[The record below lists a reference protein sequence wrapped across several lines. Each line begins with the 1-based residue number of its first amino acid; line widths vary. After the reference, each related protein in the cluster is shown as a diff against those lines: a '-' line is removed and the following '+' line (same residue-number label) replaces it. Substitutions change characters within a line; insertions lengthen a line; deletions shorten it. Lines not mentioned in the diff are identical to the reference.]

1 MAAEEAEGA
10 ADIFTLMAAQQAEI
24 LRHEPPQRDSELLF
38 LGSTQSGKS
47 TLVNSFL
54 KVEENPPK
62 PTTALE
68 YRFARPADAT
78 GAASVCNVWELAG
91 GTQLSEL
98 LKVVLLP
105 EKLEACVVAITL
117 DLSAPGDALE
127 TMLFWFEQIRK
138 HVGLSLQQVAAS
150 GPGGAEKAMAL
161 RERANE
167 AWSDHP
173 DRDDLRPLGI
183 PVMVF
188 AHKWDV
194 FEEEYG
200 EAEYR
205 KVLTRALR
213 YFAHTNGAS
222 LMCTHHKDKSARA
235 LAPNPAPYLTTATPS
250 HDLTTA
256 TPSHDLTTATPS
268 HNLTTAT
275 PSHDLTTATPS
286 HDLTTATPSH
296 DLTTAT
302 PSHDLT
308 TATPSHDLTTA
319 TPSHDLTTA
328 TPSHDL
334 TTATPSHDLTTA
346 TPSHDLTTATPSHDL
361 TTATPSHDLTT
372 ATPSHD
378 LTTAT
383 PSHDLTTATIA
394 RPHHRHSSHDLTTA
408 TPSHDLTTATTSP
421 PPHHR
426 TTSPPPHHR
435 TTSPPPRHRTT
446 SPPPHHRTTSPP
458 PHHRTTSPPPRHRT
472 TSPPPHHRTTSPPP
486 HHRTTSPPPHHRT
499 TSPPP
504 HHRTTRPHHRH
515 TIARPHHRHTIARRD
530 LTTATHRTTR
540 PHHRHSS
547 HDATSPPPLIARRDL
562 TTATHRT
569 TRPHHRHSSH
579 DATSPPPLIAR
590 RDLTTATATATATA
604 ADHTTIMLS
613 IARKL
618 INHHVFDM
626 PALKSVQLEHN
637 KPLVV
642 PVTADSFAGIGPP
655 PQVEGVISDD
665 KGDKWKAAFE
675 AFFPA
680 KREKKDAQDQAVMVD
695 AEQFAEETVDD
706 LRRAKQ
712 EELFKLRA
720 QMHGEA
726 SAIPS

>member
-1 MAAEEAEGA
+1 MAAEEAEGV

-222 LMCTHHKDKSARA
+222 LMCTHHKDKS
-235 LAPNPAPYLTTATPS
+235 
-250 HDLTTA
+250 
-256 TPSHDLTTATPS
+256 
-268 HNLTTAT
+268 
-275 PSHDLTTATPS
+275 
-286 HDLTTATPSH
+286 
-296 DLTTAT
+296 
-302 PSHDLT
+302 
-308 TATPSHDLTTA
+308 
-319 TPSHDLTTA
+319 
-328 TPSHDL
+328 
-334 TTATPSHDLTTA
+334 
-346 TPSHDLTTATPSHDL
+346 
-361 TTATPSHDLTT
+361 
-372 ATPSHD
+372 
-378 LTTAT
+378 
-383 PSHDLTTATIA
+383 
-394 RPHHRHSSHDLTTA
+394 
-408 TPSHDLTTATTSP
+408 
-421 PPHHR
+421 
-426 TTSPPPHHR
+426 
-435 TTSPPPRHRTT
+435 
-446 SPPPHHRTTSPP
+446 
-458 PHHRTTSPPPRHRT
+458 
-472 TSPPPHHRTTSPPP
+472 
-486 HHRTTSPPPHHRT
+486 
-499 TSPPP
+499 
-504 HHRTTRPHHRH
+504 
-515 TIARPHHRHTIARRD
+515 
-530 LTTATHRTTR
+530 
-540 PHHRHSS
+540 
-547 HDATSPPPLIARRDL
+547 
-562 TTATHRT
+562 
-569 TRPHHRHSSH
+569 
-579 DATSPPPLIAR
+579 
-590 RDLTTATATATATA
+590 
-604 ADHTTIMLS
+604 MLS